1 MVNNRWPMIINLIL
15 TTWVM
20 KPVNKQPTVHPI
32 VNAVN
37 KWEEALALSLMSKY
51 WNKVGENN
59 RYPASFMLYSDRSIA
74 IKASLN
80 FLYFTLNLFEVSV
93 QILLEISSSFEYRY
107 GDIKNRIKSIVG
119 PLKETLQ
126 K

>member
-59 RYPASFMLYSDRSIA
+59 
-74 IKASLN
+74 
-80 FLYFTLNLFEVSV
+80 
-93 QILLEISSSFEYRY
+93 
-107 GDIKNRIKSIVG
+107 
-119 PLKETLQ
+119 
-126 K
+126 